1 MCGIAGAAGLID
13 QSVVAAVHRM
23 NDAQVHRGPDD
34 AGTWTSSQ
42 GQAFEVALAHRRLAI
57 LDLSPAGAQPM
68 HNPGTG
74 DVLVFNGEIYNFK
87 ELRDELARGGARF
100 VSQSDTEVILR
111 AYEAWGPDALPR
123 LRGIFAFGL
132 WDARRR
138 TLYLARDPMGVK
150 PLYWTRQGKT
160 VLFASELR
168 ALLAAG
174 VPRKL
179 NPAGVASFL
188 WHGFVVGPQTILND
202 VELLPAGS
210 AVSLREGALQ
220 PQPSS
225 YWRLPPAA
233 PGRATPESVAAVLRE
248 TVKMQ
253 LVSDV
258 PLGIC
263 LSGGV
268 DSTAIATLARKTAH
282 ADVRTFTLGFE
293 EPDLDESRQ
302 AALVAEMLG
311 TTHASLRFGESD
323 FRRQIPGALE
333 AVDQPTFDGI
343 NSYLLSRAMRLAG
356 MTVALAGTGG
366 DELFGGYKSFVDLP
380 RNAKLARM
388 LAGAAPSA
396 GLLASKLTSKLT
408 GAAVGVGFVPPQTRW
423 GKVADVLAS
432 SDDLVLLYQT
442 QYGLFSKALASQLS
456 THPSTGALARSGLTD
471 DQLASN
477 RAAVGDDHSLHAIST
492 LELISFVRERL
503 VRDMDA
509 ASMAVSLELRVPFL
523 DHVFIQEVAG
533 LTEADRFL
541 PLGRKDLL
549 KAIAIDG
556 LDHRIFD
563 RPKSGFVL
571 PIDRWCRGV
580 MREQMTETYNN
591 AELTA
596 RVGLNG
602 RVVRAL
608 WRSFLNQ
615 IPGLYWSRVW
625 AIFVLLDWCE
635 RHRVSL

>member
-13 QSVVAAVHRM
+13 QSVIDAVRRM

-34 AGTWTSSQ
+34 HGAWTSGSSQ
-42 GQAFEVALAHRRLAI
+42 FDVALAHRRLAI

-68 HNPGTG
+68 QARETG

-87 ELRDELARGGARF
+87 ELRAELAQRGARF

-111 AYEAWGPDALPR
+111 AYEAWGLDALPR
-123 LRGIFAFGL
+123 FRGIFAFAL
-132 WDARRR
+132 WDARQR
-138 TLYLARDPMGVK
+138 TLHLARDPMGVK
-150 PLYWTRQGKT
+150 PLYWSRQGQT
-160 VLFASELR
+160 ILFASEIR
-168 ALLAAG
+168 ALLSGG
-174 VPRKL
+174 VERRL
-179 NPAGVASFL
+179 NPAGVSSFL
-188 WHGFVVGPQTILND
+188 WHGFVVGPQTILRD
-202 VELLPAGS
+202 VELLPAGCS
-210 AVSLREGALQ
+210 VSIRAGDLQ
-220 PQPSS
+220 PAPRS
-225 YWRLPPAA
+225 YWQLPAA
-233 PGRATPESVAAVLRE
+233 RDGKATPESVGAVLRE

-268 DSTAIATLARKTAH
+268 DSTTIATLARDTAH

-293 EPDLDESRQ
+293 EPELDESRQ
-302 AALVAEMLG
+302 AAHVAEILG

-323 FRRQIPGALE
+323 FRRQIPDALA

-380 RNAKLARM
+380 RNARLSR
-388 LAGAAPSA
+388 
-396 GLLASKLTSKLT
+396 LLAPTAPAATGLTSKVT
-408 GAAVGVGFVPPQTRW
+408 DGALGMGLVPPQTRW

-432 SDDLVLLYQT
+432 SDDFVLLYQT
-442 QYGLFSKALASQLS
+442 QYGLFSQALAARLS
-456 THPSTGALARSGLTD
+456 TIPSSGSLAHWGLTEE
-471 DQLASN
+471 QLAGH
-477 RAAVGDDHSLHAIST
+477 REAVGGARSLHAVST

-533 LTEADRFL
+533 LPEGDRFR
-541 PLGRKDLL
+541 PLGRKNLL
-549 KAIAIDG
+549 RTVALGRFDQG
-556 LDHRIFD
+556 IFD

-602 RVVRAL
+602 RVVQAL
-608 WRSFLNQ
+608 WRSFLSE

>member
-13 QSVVAAVHRM
+13 RSVVAAVQRM

-34 AGTWTSSQ
+34 GGAWTS
-42 GQAFEVALAHRRLAI
+42 GPEQAFEVSLAHRRLAI

-68 HNPGTG
+68 KNPATG
-74 DVLVFNGEIYNFK
+74 DVVVFNGEIYNFK
-87 ELRDELARGGARF
+87 ELRDELTRRGARF
-100 VSQSDTEVILR
+100 SSQSDTEVILH
-111 AYEAWGPDALPR
+111 AYQAWGLDALR
-123 LRGIFAFGL
+123 RFRGIFAFGL
-132 WDARRR
+132 WDARHRI
-138 TLYLARDPMGVK
+138 LHLARDPMGVK
-150 PLYWTRQGKT
+150 PLYWTRQGQT
-160 VLFASELR
+160 VLFASEIR

-179 NPAGVASFL
+179 NPTGIASFL
-188 WHGFVVGPQTILND
+188 WHGFVVGPQTILKD
-202 VELLPAGS
+202 VDLLPCGS
-210 AVSLREGALQ
+210 VVSLRDGDLQ
-220 PQPSS
+220 PAPST
-225 YWRLPPAA
+225 YWRLPAAA
-233 PGRATPESVAAVLRE
+233 PGRATRESVSAVLRD

-268 DSTAIATLARKTAH
+268 DSTAIATLAREKAQT
-282 ADVRTFTLGFE
+282 DIRTFTLGFE
-293 EPDLDESRQ
+293 EPELDESRQ

-380 RNAKLARM
+380 RNAKLAR
-388 LAGAAPSA
+388 LLSVAAPTMGTVS
-396 GLLASKLTSKLT
+396 SKLTTSAL
-408 GAAVGVGFVPPQTRW
+408 GIGFVPPQTRW

-432 SDDLVLLYQT
+432 SDDMVLLYQT
-442 QYGLFSKALASQLS
+442 QYGLFSKALAAQLS
-456 THPSTGALARSGLTD
+456 TTPAPGTLASCGLSD
-471 DQLASN
+471 EQLASH
-477 RAAVGDDHSLHAIST
+477 RDAVAGDRSLHAIST

-523 DHVFIQEVAG
+523 DHVFIEEVAG
-533 LTEADRFL
+533 LSETDRFL

-549 KAIAIDG
+549 KSIALDG

-591 AELTA
+591 SELTA